1 MRVPKERMPD
11 CFPRQTGTAGR
22 VNLPK
27 PRGTLSEHVF
37 AALMDEHP
45 AEPELAGVVAD
56 GADDAQIALWALYQ
70 LHYAG
75 FDGVSD
81 AHEWDPT
88 LLGVRRELE
97 RDFEERIRGRFE
109 AAGGSPNA
117 DADLAQALFAFVE
130 AFEGPSLSSYVQRHA
145 TAQQMGQLLALRSL
159 YQLQE
164 ADHTTWVIP
173 RLGTRVKA
181 ATVELQYDEYGGGDP
196 NRLHAQ
202 LYALGMAASGLDATP
217 FAYVDQAP
225 VEVLELNNAMAMFGL
240 HRRLRGASLG
250 HLAAYEATSS
260 LPCRRMA
267 QGLERLGFAE
277 EMRAYYLEHVEAD
290 AVHEQLAAR
299 EICAPL
305 VAEDPSLRDDVF
317 LGAFTCLDLEA
328 RFAGWLLHEWG
339 VQE

>member
-1 MRVPKERMPD
+1 MPD
-11 CFPRQTGTAGR
+11 CLAAQTGTAGR

-27 PRGTLSEHVF
+27 PRGTLSAAVF
-37 AALMDEHP
+37 AALVDDKP
-45 AEPELAGVVAD
+45 VDPSLAAVVPD
-56 GADDAQIALWALYQ
+56 GEEDGHIALWALYQ

-75 FDGVSD
+75 FDDVSD
-81 AHEWDPT
+81 IHEWDPA
-88 LLGVRRELE
+88 LLGVRRALE
-97 RDFEERIRGRFE
+97 ERFEERIRARFE
-109 AAGGSPNA
+109 SAGGAPEGEVG
-117 DADLAQALFAFVE
+117 QALFAFVE
-130 AFEGPSLSSYVQRHA
+130 AFDGPSLSSYVQRHA
-145 TAQQMGQLLALRSL
+145 TAQQMRQLLALRSL

-164 ADHTTWVIP
+164 ADHTAWVIP
-173 RLGTRVKA
+173 RLGVRVKA

-196 NRLHAQ
+196 RRLHAH
-202 LYALGMAASGLDATP
+202 LYARGMAACGLDPVP

-225 VEVLELNNAMAMFGL
+225 VEALELNNAMALFAL
-240 HRRLRGASLG
+240 HRRWRGASLG

-267 QGLERLGFAE
+267 QGLERLGFPE

-299 EICAPL
+299 EICGPL
-305 VAEDPSLRDDVF
+305 VAEDPELRDDVF
-317 LGAFTCLDLEA
+317 LGAFTCLELEA